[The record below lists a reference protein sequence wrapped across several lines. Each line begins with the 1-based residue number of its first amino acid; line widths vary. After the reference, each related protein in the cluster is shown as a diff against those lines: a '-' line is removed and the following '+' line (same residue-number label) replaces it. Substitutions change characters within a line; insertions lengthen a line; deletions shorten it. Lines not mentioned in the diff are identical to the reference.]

1 MDQINELIS
10 LAQSLLDS
18 GFDVQTLINW
28 ETAAFIALLSLL
40 GPFHYYTQNF
50 KRLTSEKDAKAL
62 LAGEGVL
69 MAAREEIGKAFDR
82 IKANNPA
89 GMAQSFGP
97 AATYRLPGQRRT
109 P

>member
-1 MDQINELIS
+1 MDQINELINM
-10 LAQSLLDS
+10 AQALLDS

-50 KRLTSEKDAKAL
+50 KRLTSQNDAKAL

-69 MAAREEIGKAFDR
+69 MAAREEIKKAFER
-82 IKANNPA
+82 MKPNRP
-89 GMAQSFGP
+89 GGLAQDFAP
-97 AATYRLPGQRRT
+97 AATYRFPAQRRT